1 MSWREKSQLNVTDET
16 RTRGALRMRHLS
28 RAGAMA
34 IVGGRFVVEM
44 LNFDGL

>member
-1 MSWREKSQLNVTDET
+1 MSWRETTQLIVTNET
-16 RTRGALRMRHLS
+16 RTREALRMRHLS

-44 LNFDGL
+44 RNFDGL